1 MKGIFLIFT
10 FIIICSSLDAQQV
23 IKPRLVEINWKGI
36 IYKNEWS
43 LDFRLH
49 ENGAALAYN
58 SGEIKTYNKT
68 SFYQF
73 EIGMTRDF
81 REKTQSKFSA
91 LGRSGSYAYGKINS
105 LINIRGGIGQKNYL
119 SEKEKR
125 NGLAVGYVYEFG
137 PSIALVKP
145 YYLDLIYVEI
155 ENDRQVVRVRSEK
168 YSEANAD
175 KFLDSG
181 SISTRSSF
189 FKGFDEVKVKAGI
202 QAKFGLHLAMG
213 AFDKYV
219 KAFETGVMVDAF
231 ASKIPILLETEEISN
246 NRIFI
251 KLYMN
256 FQIGR
261 RSN

>member
-1 MKGIFLIFT
+1 MRRIIFIFIL
-10 FIIICSSLDAQQV
+10 FAICNTIGAQQV
-23 IKPRLVEINWKGI
+23 IKPRLVEIDWKGI

-43 LDFRLH
+43 LDFRFH
-49 ENGAALAYN
+49 ENGVAVAYN

-68 SFYQF
+68 RFYQL
-73 EIGMTRDF
+73 EIGITRDF
-81 REKTQSKFSA
+81 REKTQTKLSSF
-91 LGRSGSYAYGKINS
+91 GRSGPYAFGKINS
-105 LINIRGGIGQKNYL
+105 LINLRGGLGQKNYL
-119 SEKEKR
+119 SEKEKK
-125 NGLAVGYVYEFG
+125 NGLAVGYVYEIG

-145 YYLDLIYVEI
+145 YYLDLIYI
-155 ENDRQVVRVRSEK
+155 DDQQNQTVRSER
-168 YSEANAD
+168 YSEDNAD
-175 KFLDSG
+175 KFLDPF
-181 SISTRSSF
+181 SILSRSSF
-189 FKGFDEVKVKAGI
+189 FKGFNEIKVKAGV

-231 ASKIPILLETEEISN
+231 VSEIPIMLETEEISN
-246 NRIFI
+246 QRIFF